1 MQQITRNLKQPP
13 APVAY
18 PFHLAHSAVTCPVN
32 SHNEWDPLE
41 EVIVG
46 SLDDAM
52 FPDWTTINEVT
63 MPPGDWNFI
72 EQRIGGK
79 GIPYP
84 EAIGTAARKDRA
96 EFIHILEAEGV
107 RVRQVDRSNFS
118 AAFATPEW
126 QVSSGFCAANPR
138 DPFLVIGNEII
149 ETPMADRSRYF
160 ESWAY
165 RSLFKEYFHAG
176 AKWTSAPK
184 PQLLDELYDEGYTVP
199 SKAEKMR
206 YIVTDFEPVF
216 DAADCVRCG
225 RDIFMQQSNVTNRS
239 GILWLQR
246 HLGDAYRVHEIHN
259 LSPEAIHIDTTFMPL
274 APGKL
279 LINPDWI
286 DVNKLPS
293 ILKSWDILVAP
304 EPMRNKDPL
313 GVVSKWISINLLM
326 LDEERVIVERQ
337 QESLIKA
344 LKDWGFQPIPCSF
357 DAYYPFLGSFHCA
370 TLDVRRR
377 GVLQSY
383 F

>member
-1 MQQITRNLKQPP
+1 
-13 APVAY
+13 
-18 PFHLAHSAVTCPVN
+18 
-32 SHNEWDPLE
+32 
-41 EVIVG
+41 
-46 SLDDAM
+46 
-52 FPDWTTINEVT
+52 
-63 MPPGDWNFI
+63 
-72 EQRIGGK
+72 
-79 GIPYP
+79 
-84 EAIGTAARKDRA
+84 
-96 EFIHILEAEGV
+96 
-107 RVRQVDRSNFS
+107 
-118 AAFATPEW
+118 
-126 QVSSGFCAANPR
+126 
-138 DPFLVIGNEII
+138 VIGNEII

>member
-1 MQQITRNLKQPP
+1 MQQTISNLKQPSV
-13 APVAY
+13 PVAY
-18 PFHLAHSAVTCPVN
+18 PSRLAHSAVACPVN

-63 MPPGDWNFI
+63 VPPGDWGLI

-84 EAIGTAARKDRA
+84 EAIVTAARKDRA

-107 RVRQVDRSNFS
+107 RVRQVDRSSFS
-118 AAFATPEW
+118 AAFSTPEW

-184 PQLLDELYDEGYTVP
+184 PQLLDELYDEDYTVP
-199 SKAEKMR
+199 SKEDTMR

-239 GILWLQR
+239 GIIWLQR

-286 DVNKLPS
+286 DVKKLPS

-326 LDEERVIVERQ
+326 LDEERVIVEKQ

-357 DAYYPFLGSFHCA
+357 DSYYPFLGSFHCA

>member
-1 MQQITRNLKQPP
+1 MQQIISNLKQPP

-18 PFHLAHSAVTCPVN
+18 SSHLAHPAVTCPVN

-46 SLDDAM
+46 SLYDAM

-63 MPPGDWNFI
+63 VPPGDWDLI

-84 EAIGTAARKDRA
+84 EAIVTAARKDRA

-107 RVRQVDRSNFS
+107 RVRQVDQSSFS
-118 AAFATPEW
+118 ASFATPEW

-184 PQLLDELYDEGYTVP
+184 PQLLDELYDEHYTVP
-199 SKAEKMR
+199 SKEDTMR

-239 GILWLQR
+239 GIMWLQR

-279 LINPDWI
+279 LVNPDWI
-286 DVNKLPS
+286 DVKNLPS
-293 ILKSWDILVAP
+293 ILRSWDILVAP
-304 EPMRNKDPL
+304 EPMCNKDPL
-313 GVVSKWISINLLM
+313 GVVSKWISVNLLM
-326 LDEERVIVERQ
+326 LDEERVIVEKQ

-357 DAYYPFLGSFHCA
+357 DSYYPFLGSFHCA

-377 GVLQSY
+377 GALQSY